1 MADISRF
8 VKGLKGRHPEERHFA
23 LCKLLECVEDS
34 EEVVNGLIPHL
45 KRMVNSSD
53 LVERMTAL
61 SCLYKLSEVVSEH
74 GLNNLAF
81 QFIQTISFKNLNF
94 KEEEAVILAS
104 QTLGKLLS
112 SPNSTTFEMAE
123 EEFKYALSIAKADVS
138 KEGFARLA
146 ACCEIKEMTQSM
158 PILMVVNLSLFLGSM
173 WNVLRDS
180 KDNIRQLGIQ
190 ILELTLPQIQGRDD
204 LYERVLNDSLNYLT
218 SETSVPAV
226 HGSLLALSL
235 LVKHAPDFVAP
246 RFREIMIPVMALKE
260 HKSLGIKAAVLQILP
275 DLFNFIV
282 HRKTDFLDCTQSLL
296 TYLFVVANSKE
307 LKNEVMLLIG
317 HLAMLLGSSFS
328 QHESCLAGSVR
339 IIRTE
344 LNKKPPY
351 MTGLFELCR
360 GVVHL
365 VKGKVTDY
373 FDISYFPGIIFNNLE
388 LNTYVLDCL
397 NELLNNLVISDDHRC
412 IAKVHEICEGLLS
425 TLFNTLNRSLETH
438 FILPRND
445 VRDISRGP
453 SIKDF
458 TREFKQVQDRV
469 THHNTRL
476 LHTIICNECTEH
488 TQLTYMTVL
497 SLYTLANFDFRNTF
511 VLTPLVHS
519 CVLPYLED
527 PCVCV
532 RQQAIITACELT
544 LAKSYIKLGSV
555 MRNEF
560 LNTLERLLNVT
571 LTDSSDSVRCIL
583 FRNLKIDFYDYLS
596 LEENLSKLMAAL
608 NDRDI
613 KVRRACVELLGSL
626 LNYNSSYILPC
637 MTQLLSQ
644 YLSEIRLSGSQKHQ
658 EHAALLLRTL
668 ITNTKQVILP
678 NLESIVN
685 ILVSITQSSTSSTL
699 VKQTLLGLS
708 ACAKVC
714 KADILPYS
722 DKILGCV
729 IDNLKRTSHHRRK
742 AALKT
747 AIALVNSTSLAIKPY
762 SDDTDLLPLL
772 IAIIKT
778 EEKVEVRKLA
788 EKAIGKL
795 GALDPVTFKNLSK
808 DRLNERKLDTSVVLR
823 HLDELQL
830 KVLELAPSHDI
841 YYPLVA
847 LRVLMKLL
855 SNAATLTE
863 ELVFQ
868 VLNAVFNI
876 FRCYN
881 RQLSSLLVHVLPI
894 LVAVSKSAADIAK
907 QGHFI
912 VTFKNIA
919 SVVEDDINDFIPQLI
934 EVIDL
939 KQRNSQ
945 LLLEMLRLLRE
956 LASKSCYEMK
966 SNLPQ
971 IIHDSIMIMETSEE
985 IVIVESTLSLIECLK
1000 GKIDS
1005 YLYLV
1010 LPALIKTINDHSSM
1024 KLRKQAIRVISVLC
1038 NKRQNPHIEDFIA
1051 RIVDCFVGI
1060 IKLESTELSNEV
1072 FESLAIIAENLGSS
1086 YAVYISPVQR
1096 EMMTKRL
1103 SHPRY
1108 EAAVHQLIAVSE
1120 VAESVIGRARVSTF
1134 SFIGGANEP
1143 NSSLLTPT
1151 KNRKNSMNLLPYKN
1165 EIDVHE
1171 LLEVCNTENLH
1182 TKEEWKDWMRRLANE
1197 LLRQAP
1203 APALRECQIIEENN
1217 NSLELFNAS
1226 FVACWS
1232 DLFDDDKDQMLRHL
1246 ESAFYS
1252 KSIPTEVLQVLL
1264 NLAEFMEHDDHKLFD
1279 ARTLGDLA
1287 FKCKAYAKALHYKEV
1302 EFYTS
1307 APSPKIIEA
1316 LISLNNLL
1324 HQHEAAYGI
1333 RMYAKLKGWGDLS
1346 QAWVSE
1352 FHRWQDAD
1360 ELHEIINERLMADPA
1375 AAQQQELTLMRMKC
1389 LKALSNWA
1397 RLLDLA
1403 ESKWKSTEKDPS
1415 YRKDVA
1421 AFAAA
1426 ASWNLGRWE
1435 QLNKYANGMDSG
1447 SFEHCFYSAIMSI
1460 HDGNYTQS
1468 KKVLDKAWDIVDNKL
1483 PGLLRESYVRAYPV
1497 VFEAQQLMELEE
1509 VIAYK
1514 STEETPARRSELL
1527 NLWNSRLRGCQ
1538 QSIDLWEKE
1547 LSFRPLVVCPEE
1559 DLSSWLSFA
1568 KLFMK
1573 SEQLRLAGETMEA
1586 LFLRARQDEAEGEYS
1601 GLYNM
1606 LFGGEEQVHP
1616 ASICFVYLRYLHA
1629 QSSAGQALEYL
1640 KKFVSEQE
1648 GRLASGKS
1656 LSKYYL
1662 QLSKWQK
1669 ADLNDVLHSLRKA
1682 TEYDSDSVRAWHKWG
1697 LVNFELVSKNERI
1710 ARKSSGELDR
1720 IELDSEPH
1728 IVSAIDGFSRS
1739 IAKDFRTG
1747 QRLQDTLRLITLWF
1761 KYGGKDNIFK
1771 KLKETLDLL
1780 DVEVWLQVI
1789 PQIIA
1794 RASTP
1799 NALMRELIHGLLV
1812 KVSHHHPH
1820 SLLYH
1825 LGMAAKTSSEDRRS
1839 LATQVIS
1846 EIRHIYPQLVE
1857 DTLLVT
1863 DELIRCAV
1871 LWKEAWNE
1879 AINEASHCAF
1889 STNDYASMMDILKP
1903 LHAELN
1909 RGPETLSE
1917 LAFYQAYSAELKEA
1931 ESWLLKFQVSANE
1944 MDLQQAWNLYYSI
1957 YTKLHKMNLKTIDI
1971 ENVSPKLTQA
1981 RNLKAAMP
1989 GLHSES
1995 SQMVTIAHFDTK
2007 MEVFQT
2013 KQHPRRL
2020 NVYGNNGKEYKFLLK
2035 GHEDL
2040 RQDERAMQLFSLV
2053 NNLLSADHTTNSKD
2067 LAIKRFA
2074 VVPLSPT
2081 SGLIGWVHGSDTLNQ
2096 LIQEYRQRKRIEVNV
2111 ERDLIRSMYTKYDQ
2125 LPLYNKIEIFE
2136 YAISQTKGEDL
2147 QKILWSKSPTSEIW
2161 LERRTNY
2168 TRSLAT
2174 MSMVG
2179 YILGLGDRHP
2189 SNLMLDRN
2197 TGKIIHID
2205 FGDCF
2210 EVAMK
2215 RERCPEKVPF
2225 RLTRMML
2232 NAMEISGTEGNFR
2245 ITCEQV
2251 MNVLRQ
2257 NKDSLMAMLE
2267 VFLYDPLVS
2276 WRIITQETALPSHHD
2291 ELDETANKDRV
2302 RKIDQR
2308 EAGEMNQVLNKKAL
2322 EVLDRIFQ
2330 KLTGNDFPDKKKLN
2344 VPEQVERLI
2353 SEAQSIKNLS
2363 QSYIGWC
2370 PFW

>member
-1 MADISRF
+1 
-8 VKGLKGRHPEERHFA
+8 
-23 LCKLLECVEDS
+23 
-34 EEVVNGLIPHL
+34 
-45 KRMVNSSD
+45 
-53 LVERMTAL
+53 
-61 SCLYKLSEVVSEH
+61 
-74 GLNNLAF
+74 
-81 QFIQTISFKNLNF
+81 
-94 KEEEAVILAS
+94 
-104 QTLGKLLS
+104 
-112 SPNSTTFEMAE
+112 
-123 EEFKYALSIAKADVS
+123 
-138 KEGFARLA
+138 
-146 ACCEIKEMTQSM
+146 
-158 PILMVVNLSLFLGSM
+158 
-173 WNVLRDS
+173 
-180 KDNIRQLGIQ
+180 
-190 ILELTLPQIQGRDD
+190 
-204 LYERVLNDSLNYLT
+204 
-218 SETSVPAV
+218 
-226 HGSLLALSL
+226 
-235 LVKHAPDFVAP
+235 
-246 RFREIMIPVMALKE
+246 
-260 HKSLGIKAAVLQILP
+260 
-275 DLFNFIV
+275 
-282 HRKTDFLDCTQSLL
+282 
-296 TYLFVVANSKE
+296 
-307 LKNEVMLLIG
+307 
-317 HLAMLLGSSFS
+317 
-328 QHESCLAGSVR
+328 
-339 IIRTE
+339 
-344 LNKKPPY
+344 
-351 MTGLFELCR
+351 
-360 GVVHL
+360 
-365 VKGKVTDY
+365 
-373 FDISYFPGIIFNNLE
+373 
-388 LNTYVLDCL
+388 
-397 NELLNNLVISDDHRC
+397 
-412 IAKVHEICEGLLS
+412 
-425 TLFNTLNRSLETH
+425 
-438 FILPRND
+438 
-445 VRDISRGP
+445 
-453 SIKDF
+453 
-458 TREFKQVQDRV
+458 
-469 THHNTRL
+469 
-476 LHTIICNECTEH
+476 
-488 TQLTYMTVL
+488 
-497 SLYTLANFDFRNTF
+497 
-511 VLTPLVHS
+511 
-519 CVLPYLED
+519 
-527 PCVCV
+527 
-532 RQQAIITACELT
+532 
-544 LAKSYIKLGSV
+544 

-571 LTDSSDSVRCIL
+571 LTDSSDSVRCTL
-583 FRNLKIDFYDYLS
+583 FRNLKTDFYKYLS

-626 LNYNSSYILPC
+626 LNYNSSFILPC

-678 NLESIVN
+678 NLEAIVN
-685 ILVSITQSSTSSTL
+685 ILVTITQSSTSSTL

-708 ACAKVC
+708 ACAEVC
-714 KADILPYS
+714 KADILPFS
-722 DKILGCV
+722 SKILTCV
-729 IDNLKRTSHHRRK
+729 IENLKRSSPHRRK

-747 AIALVNSTSLAIKPY
+747 VITLVSSTSRAIKPY
-762 SDDTDLLPLL
+762 SDDNDLLPLL
-772 IAIIKT
+772 INIIRS

-788 EKAIGKL
+788 EKALGKL
-795 GALDPVTFKNLSK
+795 GALDPVVFKDLRK
-808 DRLNERKLDTSVVLR
+808 DRLNERLLETSAIQR

-855 SNAATLTE
+855 SNASSLTE

-881 RQLSSLLVHVLPI
+881 RQLSSLLGHILPI
-894 LVAVSKSAADIAK
+894 LVGVSKSIPDIAK

-934 EVIDL
+934 GVIDL
-939 KQRNSQ
+939 KQKHPQ

-956 LASKSCYEMK
+956 LASKTCYEMK
-966 SNLPQ
+966 ASLPQ
-971 IIHDSIMIMETSEE
+971 IINDAIIIMETSDE

-1060 IKLESTELSNEV
+1060 IKLESTELANEV

-1096 EMMTKRL
+1096 EMMAKRL

-1120 VAESVIGRARVSTF
+1120 IAESVIGRARVSTF
-1134 SFIGGANEP
+1134 SFIGGNEP
-1143 NSSLLTPT
+1143 SPAI
-1151 KNRKNSMNLLPYKN
+1151 KRKNSIGLLPYKN
-1165 EIDVHE
+1165 EIDVAE
-1171 LLEVCNTENLH
+1171 LLEVCKTENLH

-1232 DLFDDDKDQMLRHL
+1232 DLFDDDKDQMLRYL
-1246 ESAFYS
+1246 ESAFYNE
-1252 KSIPTEVLQVLL
+1252 SIPTEVLQVLL

-1287 FKCKAYAKALHYKEV
+1287 YKCKAYAKALHYKEV

-1307 APSPKIIEA
+1307 APSPKIIES

-1403 ESKWKSTEKDPS
+1403 ESKWKTTERDPN
-1415 YRKDVA
+1415 YRKEVA
-1421 AFAAA
+1421 SFAAA

-1435 QLNKYANGMDSG
+1435 QLNKYANGMDSS

-1460 HDGNYTQS
+1460 HDGNYLQS
-1468 KKVLDKAWDIVDNKL
+1468 KKVLDKAWDIVDNKI

-1497 VFEAQQLMELEE
+1497 VFEAQQLIELEE

-1514 STEETPARRSELL
+1514 SAEETVSRRTDLL
-1527 NLWNSRLRGCQ
+1527 SLWNSRLQGCQ

-1559 DLSSWLSFA
+1559 DLNSWLSFA

-1573 SEQLRLAGETMEA
+1573 SEQLRLAGETLEA

-1601 GLYNM
+1601 ALYNL
-1606 LFGGEEQVHP
+1606 LFGGEPQVHP

-1640 KKFVSEQE
+1640 KKFVVEQE
-1648 GRLASGKS
+1648 QRGAEGQS

-1669 ADLNDVLHSLRKA
+1669 TDEDINAVLSSLRKS
-1682 TEYDSDSVRAWHKWG
+1682 TEYDPNSVRAWHKWG
-1697 LVNFELVSKNERI
+1697 LVNFEVVSKHERLT
-1710 ARKSSGELDR
+1710 RRSSDDLDR
-1720 IELDSEPH
+1720 CESDVDAH
-1728 IVSAIDGFSRS
+1728 IVSAVDGFSRS
-1739 IAKDFRTG
+1739 IAKDSRTG

-1771 KLKETLDLL
+1771 KLKESLVLL

-1799 NALMRELIHGLLV
+1799 NSLMRELIYDLLV

-1825 LGMAAKTSSEDRRS
+1825 LAMAAKTSSEERRS

-1846 EIRHIYPQLVE
+1846 ELRQMYPQLVE
-1857 DTLLVT
+1857 DTLLVS

-1871 LWKEAWNE
+1871 LWKEAWDE
-1879 AINEASHCAF
+1879 AITEASHCAF
-1889 STNDYASMMDILKP
+1889 GTNDYSAMMDILRP
-1903 LHAELN
+1903 LHDQLN

-1917 LAFYQAYSAELKEA
+1917 LAFFQAYSSELKEA
-1931 ESWLLKFQVSANE
+1931 ESWLVKFQGSGNE
-1944 MDLQQAWNLYYSI
+1944 MDLQQAWNLYYGV
-1957 YTKLHKMNLKTIDI
+1957 YTRLHKMSLKTIDI
-1971 ENVSPKLTQA
+1971 DNVSPKLTQA

-2020 NVYGNNGKEYKFLLK
+2020 NVFGQNGKEYKFLLK

-2053 NNLLSADHTTNSKD
+2053 NNLLSGDSTTNSKD

-2111 ERDLIRSMYTKYDQ
+2111 ERDLIRSMYGKYDQ

-2189 SNLMLDRN
+2189 SNLMLDRYS
-2197 TGKIIHID
+2197 GKIIHID

-2215 RERCPEKVPF
+2215 REKCPEKVPF

-2276 WRIITQETALPSHHD
+2276 WRIIAQETALPSHHD
-2291 ELDETANKDRV
+2291 EQESADKDLIRNINKS
-2302 RKIDQR
+2302 

-2330 KLTGNDFPDKKKLN
+2330 KLTGNDFPGKQVLS
-2344 VPEQVERLI
+2344 VTEQVERLI
-2353 SEAQSIKNLS
+2353 NEAQSIKNLS